1 MKIPVFKTLVTVGKN
16 EQNCD
21 SSNWTVFYNINLPA
35 DSFINE
41 MTLILNND
49 HLLKIDMDSE
59 EILNININDL
69 EKSLKDMDDDFMQ
82 FFKLKKEKGKWFINL
97 SMDGNLSMSENIIIS
112 QKRREGNN
120 KKTSMEGI
128 IISYRERVKK

>member
-1 MKIPVFKTLVTVGKN
+1 MRIPVFKTLVTVGKN
-16 EQNCD
+16 EQNCT
-21 SSNWTVFYNINLPA
+21 SSDWTVFYNINLPT